1 MCLRGIVALRNG
13 TRREGGRGEESVFF
27 SFFPSRSKIR
37 GRREVGEEGN
47 ARSELNYRDKTNMF
61 INGKDWMDRVRH
73 TVVTLPRKIDR
84 VSEA

>member
-1 MCLRGIVALRNG
+1 MPSG
-13 TRREGGRGEESVFF
+13 TEPVERGGRGEESVFF

-61 INGKDWMDRVRH
+61 INGKDWKDWIGFATRLLRS
-73 TVVTLPRKIDR
+73 LEK
-84 VSEA
+84 